1 MGTERDAENLVPF
14 SEISSVFWYV
24 NQSLSSAQSPLRV
37 VGRLGRKKRRARGMM
52 GRGKRE
58 DWKKGFSL
66 FPSSPRA
73 FYFFRLLLF
82 LLGYPAGAF
91 AEE

>member
-1 MGTERDAENLVPF
+1 
-14 SEISSVFWYV
+14 
-24 NQSLSSAQSPLRV
+24 
-37 VGRLGRKKRRARGMM
+37 MM

-58 DWKKGFSL
+58 EWKRAFSL

-91 AEE
+91 AEEYSNPASTRIHGGKRTNLTTHCWQVLLHIK